1 MYVLTKL
8 KDNGSQRRNKYHE
21 VDVPLIFVVLWVAGL
36 ALTIINPQL
45 PYIDANTPSAAIL
58 SSLVCIYF
66 VFIIEVFV
74 TFTDIN
80 CVFHPYKAKTYLWKI
95 VLMEILPNIALTV
108 GAFIWY
114 YHHQKVYWL
123 LPFVALSAII
133 KWREVWLANNGEK
146 IFVESNK
153 DVPQNNILTPKTII
167 K

>member
-1 MYVLTKL
+1 M
-8 KDNGSQRRNKYHE
+8 
-21 VDVPLIFVVLWVAGL
+21 IFVALWVAGL
-36 ALTIINPQL
+36 ALTIINPKL
-45 PYIDANTPSAAIL
+45 PFIDANTSSAETL
-58 SSLVCIYF
+58 SSLLCIYS

-80 CVFHPYKAKTYLWKI
+80 CVYRPYRAKKFLWKI

-114 YHHQKVYWL
+114 YHHQKVCWL
-123 LPFVALSAII
+123 LPFVILSAII
-133 KWREVWLANNGEK
+133 KWRVVWLANNGEK

-153 DVPQNNILTPKTII
+153 NVRQDNILTPKTIT